1 MITVLLMLTVC
12 RVCSPV
18 DLVLDIAVVR
28 GLSELG
34 VSGQGGVHHQGQH
47 QAQAELQGAA
57 QLGGQPGGGEGGGE
71 TQPGGQG
78 GELGQV
84 DSQER
89 EQVGDRHQGESHLL
103 LAEAVYAGVG
113 LQQRY
118 VDTVD
123 TVDTVDRPDV

>member
-1 MITVLLMLTVC
+1 MITVLLMLT
-12 RVCSPV
+12 VCSPV

-34 VSGQGGVHHQGQH
+34 VSGQGGVDHQGQH
-47 QAQAELQGAA
+47 QAQPELQGAA

-78 GELGQV
+78 RELGQV

-89 EQVGDRHQGESHLL
+89 EQVGDRHQGERHLL

-118 VDTVD
+118 V
-123 TVDTVDRPDV
+123 